1 MLITF
6 VVSPGPPFVMIRM
19 ESNTLNV
26 PVVMVIKIKNN
37 WGDSIG
43 RVILKNFLVPLA
55 WSSIAAEEKTGKL
68 GCVMGYDPAGYDFS
82 CNLYHLSNV

>member
-55 WSSIAAEEKTGKL
+55 WSSIAASL
-68 GCVMGYDPAGYDFS
+68 ISAGIVFNDAS
-82 CNLYHLSNV
+82 MINA